1 MINSLEQRI
10 TISVKEVGDLLS
22 QIKGGGQVSQ
32 KNAVTIE
39 ADDSLRPLMDLLDGK
54 HISSSRQ
61 LFIFSHSFH
70 LCSAVII
77 DDFGSSWFLFIFLK
91 LYSVIWNAL
100 MLQFLKV
107 V

>member
-1 MINSLEQRI
+1 MDFLDFFFHSLEQRI

-54 HISSSRQ
+54 YSFTHPSRKQ
-61 LFIFSHSFH
+61 LFIFPFFFYSFSVNM
-70 LCSAVII
+70 LR
-77 DDFGSSWFLFIFLK
+77 DFFL
-91 LYSVIWNAL
+91 
-100 MLQFLKV
+100 
-107 V
+107 

>member
-1 MINSLEQRI
+1 MDFLGFFFHSLEQRI

-54 HISSSRQ
+54 YSFTHPSRKQ
-61 LFIFSHSFH
+61 LFIFSI
-70 LCSAVII
+70 L
-77 DDFGSSWFLFIFLK
+77 FLFFFCQHAKRFFL
-91 LYSVIWNAL
+91 
-100 MLQFLKV
+100 
-107 V
+107 